1 MNPIFEAAHEVE
13 RACRANGFSFCFIGG
28 LAVQRWGEPRMTAD
42 VDLTLITGF
51 GGEEPFVDALLSTFR
66 GRLPDTRNFALDNR
80 TLLLLAAN
88 GTPVDVSLGAM
99 PFEERAVARSSRFD
113 VGNGVLLTTCSAEDL
128 VVHKSFAAREK
139 DWLDVRGII
148 VRQADRLDRRLI
160 WDELRPLLDLKEDPR
175 IEARLTELLAIG
187 TSRP

>member
-1 MNPIFEAAHEVE
+1 MNPIFEAAREVE
-13 RACRANGFSFCFIGG
+13 RACRAAGFSFCFIGG

-51 GGEEPFVDALLSTFR
+51 GGEEPFVDALLKAFR
-66 GRLPDTRNFALDNR
+66 GRLPDTRTFALDNR
-80 TLLLLAAN
+80 TLLLFAAN

-99 PFEERAVARSSRFD
+99 PFEERAVERSGAFD
-113 VGNGVLLTTCSAEDL
+113 VGGGVVLTTCSAEDL

-148 VRQADRLDRRLI
+148 IRQGAALDQRLI
-160 WDELRPLLDLKEDPR
+160 WDELRPLLELKDDPR
-175 IEARLTELLAIG
+175 IEERLTELLALAVP
-187 TSRP
+187 RR